1 MRRYLTEPE
10 VNAMIQA
17 ARQRRRG
24 LRDALLIRMI
34 FRHGLRVSE
43 AVGLRWCDL
52 DLEDNTVHIHRLKR
66 GLPTRHALDDIER
79 RELQALAQWQDTD
92 GPLFTGHGGKA
103 LSRQQVFYI
112 VRATGQTAGLRI
124 AAHPHMLR
132 HSCGFALANRAHDT
146 RLIQDYLG
154 HRCIQSTVLYT
165 ATCAQRFRAV
175 WN

>member
-1 MRRYLTEPE
+1 M
-10 VNAMIQA
+10 M
-17 ARQRRRG
+17 
-24 LRDALLIRMI
+24 
-34 FRHGLRVSE
+34 FRLGLRVSE
-43 AVGLRWCDL
+43 AVGQRWR
-52 DLEDNTVHIHRLKR
+52 DLELEDGSIHIHRLKR
-66 GLPTRHALDDIER
+66 GLPTRHALDDTER
-79 RELQALAQWQDTD
+79 HELNELAQWLDAGAPPD
-92 GPLFTGHGGKA
+92 GPLFAGPGGKA

-112 VRATGQTAGLRI
+112 VRAAGQVAGLRI
-124 AAHPHMLR
+124 AVHPHMLR